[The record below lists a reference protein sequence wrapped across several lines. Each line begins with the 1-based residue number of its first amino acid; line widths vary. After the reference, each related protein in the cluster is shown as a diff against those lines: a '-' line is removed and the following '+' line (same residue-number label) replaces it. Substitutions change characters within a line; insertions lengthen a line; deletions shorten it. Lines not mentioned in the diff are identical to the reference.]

1 MQSTETPFLQIATYG
16 EEILHLSPSDS
27 VNLLIAMN
35 AANLPG
41 RFIPNLISDAC
52 IGPLNTIIPSTFL
65 AAMQIFVWV
74 GTSTHASLLVVAC
87 LYGFSAAGLQGLYN
101 ATVYSFSPDRSKVG
115 IRMALVFAV
124 IGVACLT
131 GAPVGG
137 ALINAHDGDYL
148 YAQLF
153 SGLSILVGGMFL
165 LAARLV
171 KSGWSA
177 GRV

>member
-1 MQSTETPFLQIATYG
+1 M
-16 EEILHLSPSDS
+16 
-27 VNLLIAMN
+27 
-35 AANLPG
+35 
-41 RFIPNLISDAC
+41 
-52 IGPLNTIIPSTFL
+52 
-65 AAMQIFVWV
+65 
-74 GTSTHASLLVVAC
+74 AC

-124 IGVACLT
+124 IGLACLT

-137 ALINAHDGDYL
+137 ALIDANGGDYL

-153 SGLSILVGGMFL
+153 SGFSILVGGMFL